1 MAVDAVGMG
10 GMATHQVQLSLQ
22 RASRRSRSVSCLT
35 VRAAAAAGLCALIGS
50 TSTWVAIGRFGPSRT
65 AALWGSLGAAAA
77 AVLLAV
83 GLGARLA
90 GALRAFTQAAR
101 QVAGGDLRVQLPH
114 GPSSEIGKLA
124 AAFNHM
130 VSSVAADRCRLEELT
145 RTLEQRVRQRTQEVE
160 ERSRELESFIYAAS
174 HDLRAPVLS
183 IQGFANLLMRSHGRR
198 LDVEAK
204 QHLER
209 IRSNAES
216 MDALLRDLLE
226 VSRIGRVQEAVE
238 WVDSGEMV
246 ASVLRELEPETARSG
261 VRVQVSG
268 RLPMIAYSPRLLA
281 CVFRNLIGNAIK
293 FMGDQPAPLVSIG
306 CDRISEGYRFWVRD
320 NGVGIRPE
328 DQEKIFALFARAN
341 GTDAPGSGVGLAVV
355 KRIVEAHRGKVW
367 VESESAA
374 GSVFSFTITTATPAD
389 VAPEHL
395 PSH

>member
-1 MAVDAVGMG
+1 MRWEW
-10 GMATHQVQLSLQ
+10 GMATHQVQLNLQ
-22 RASRRSRSVSCLT
+22 RASRRSRSLT
-35 VRAAAAAGLCALIGS
+35 GLTARVAVAAGLCALIGS
-50 TSTWVAIGRFGPSRT
+50 TATWVAISRFGPST
-65 AALWGSLGAAAA
+65 KAALWGGLGASAA

-114 GPSSEIGKLA
+114 GPGSEIGKLA

-130 VSSVAADRCRLEELT
+130 VSSVAADRLRLEEMA
-145 RTLEQRVRQRTQEVE
+145 RTLEQRVLQRTQEGE
-160 ERSRELESFIYAAS
+160 EHSRELESFIYAAS

-183 IQGFANLLMRSHGRR
+183 IQGFANLLVRSHGRR
-198 LDVEAK
+198 LDVEARE
-204 QHLER
+204 HLER

-216 MDALLRDLLE
+216 MDSLLRDLLE
-226 VSRIGRVQEAVE
+226 VSRIGRVQEAIE
-238 WVDSGEMV
+238 WVDSGELV
-246 ASVLRELEPETARSG
+246 TSVLREIEPEMARSG
-261 VRVQVSG
+261 VRVRVSG

-293 FMGDQPAPLVSIG
+293 FMGDQPAPLVNIG

-328 DQEKIFALFARAN
+328 DQEKIFALFARVN
-341 GTDAPGSGVGLAVV
+341 GIDAPGSGVGLAVV
-355 KRIVEAHRGKVW
+355 KRIIEAHRGRVW

-374 GSVFSFTITTATPAD
+374 GSVFSFTITTATPTE
-389 VAPEHL
+389 VQPEHQ
-395 PSH
+395 PSR

>member
-1 MAVDAVGMG
+1 MGMG
-10 GMATHQVQLSLQ
+10 PLATHQIQLSLQ

-35 VRAAAAAGLCALIGS
+35 ARLAAAAGLCALIGS
-50 TSTWVAIGRFGPSRT
+50 TATWVAISRLGPSPK
-65 AALWGSLGAAAA
+65 AALWGGLGATAVAAF
-77 AVLLAV
+77 LAV

-101 QVAGGDLRVQLPH
+101 QVAGGDLRVHLPH

-130 VSSVAADRCRLEELT
+130 VSSVAADRRRLEEMA
-145 RTLEQRVRQRTQEVE
+145 RTLEQHVRQRTQEVE
-160 ERSRELESFIYAAS
+160 ERNRELESFIYAAS

-198 LDVEAK
+198 LDVEARE
-204 QHLER
+204 HLER

-216 MDALLRDLLE
+216 MDSLLRDLLE

-238 WVDSGEMV
+238 WVDPGELV
-246 ASVLRELEPETARSG
+246 ASVLRELEPEMARSG
-261 VRVQVSG
+261 VRACVSG

-293 FMGDQPAPLVSIG
+293 FMGDQPAPLVTIG

-328 DQEKIFALFARAN
+328 DQQKIFALFARAN
-341 GTDAPGSGVGLAVV
+341 GIDAPGSGIGLAVV
-355 KRIVEAHRGKVW
+355 KRIVEAQRGKVW

-374 GSVFSFTITTATPAD
+374 GSVFSFTITTATPTE
-389 VAPEHL
+389 VQPERQ
-395 PSH
+395 PSN